1 MKKLTSLFVILAL
14 LMLCACGSKTGA
26 TADGATAP
34 DSSDIPEVCRVY
46 EDYVLTEAI
55 APQNSRLP
63 LASDAARGA
72 PDYVPLW
79 HEGEYSQLAAH
90 GGEGWRMDELTDGKA
105 TEGGDYGR
113 FCWDGQLYHC
123 IHVQGADSFIP
134 GFCSVG
140 GGVLWLEL
148 EGDCRADNGTGGEIG
163 LFGARAPVVS
173 PGPAPLTRAPGLDS
187 GTGAPPWP
195 ALIVDGV
202 DVTAPGLSLTANG
215 GAGSTANLVVQS
227 GSLTVEGMAFVNGD
241 VCVTGGTLT
250 AGQLMDCAR
259 LVCWG
264 GETRLTEGWGF
275 SEGNTDMT
283 PTVLLNGGAFRADSW
298 LPENIEYQ
306 LWRGSI
312 AAPGV
317 RHWPGTHLLGD
328 DVEITD
334 PLDA

>member
-26 TADGATAP
+26 TADGAAAP
-34 DSSDIPEVCRVY
+34 DSGDIPEVCRVY
-46 EDYVLTEAI
+46 EDYVLMEAI

-163 LFGARAPVVS
+163 LFGGFDTVVIT
-173 PGPAPLTRAPGLDS
+173 GTGTLTLAQGIES
-187 GTGAPPWP
+187 GTGAQPWP

-202 DVTAPGLSLTANG
+202 DVTAPA
-215 GAGSTANLVVQS
+215 
-227 GSLTVEGMAFVNGD
+227 
-241 VCVTGGTLT
+241 C
-250 AGQLMDCAR
+250 
-259 LVCWG
+259 
-264 GETRLTEGWGF
+264 
-275 SEGNTDMT
+275 
-283 PTVLLNGGAFRADSW
+283 P
-298 LPENIEYQ
+298 
-306 LWRGSI
+306 
-312 AAPGV
+312 
-317 RHWPGTHLLGD
+317 
-328 DVEITD
+328 
-334 PLDA
+334 